1 MITLA
6 SVAGAGCNS
15 LGMLKVAVKAIVT
28 HLGKA
33 FDFSVFASGGNT
45 VAGASTATWMCGGLT
60 PAVSGT
66 AIGSAQHYGD
76 ALATT
81 VAADIQAAYVY
92 YTGLPHAGSIFLG
105 AAPVAT
111 SPTFSG
117 DIAGLRFLP
126 GVYFAAAAITNSI
139 NVTFDAAGDPDAV
152 FVMIIGAAFAPAAAS
167 TVTLLNSAKSANIF
181 WCCTG
186 AVAAGAAAH
195 MKGTIISPAAI
206 GFGAG
211 AMLEGRALAFGAGAT
226 TMSANVVTTS

>member
-1 MITLA
+1 MINFATAA
-6 SVAGAGCNS
+6 SACNS
-15 LGMLKVAVKAIVT
+15 LGFLSVAVKKIVT

-33 FDFSVFASGGNT
+33 YDFSVFASGGNT
-45 VAGASTATWMCGGLT
+45 VAGASTANWKCGGLT

-66 AIGSAQHYGD
+66 AIGSTQHYGD

-81 VAADIQAAYVY
+81 VAADVQAAFVY
-92 YTGLPHAGSIFLG
+92 YTGLPHIGSIYLG
-105 AAPVAT
+105 AAWVAT

-117 DIAGLRFLP
+117 DIAGLTFRP

-139 NVTFDAAGDPDAV
+139 NVTFDAQGNPDAE

-167 TVTLLNSAKSANIF
+167 SVTLVNGAKSANIF

-186 AVAAGAAAH
+186 AVAAGATAA
-195 MKGTIISPAAI
+195 MKGTILSPAAI

-211 AMLEGRALAFGAGAT
+211 ATLEGRALAFGAGAT
-226 TMSANVVTTS
+226 TMSANIVTTS